1 MKILDKFL
9 KTILLGYWDET
20 GWGWRQYPQSMEGQT
35 NVLLMTS
42 EQDLRQSMGK
52 DRSEKKM
59 NCEGPGVKR
68 LSPRV
73 WEKQNREQKQ
83 MKKHP

>member
-1 MKILDKFL
+1 MKILDKFS
-9 KTILLGYWDET
+9 KTILLGYWNET

-52 DRSEKKM
+52 DRSEKK
-59 NCEGPGVKR
+59 ND
-68 LSPRV
+68 L
-73 WEKQNREQKQ
+73 
-83 MKKHP
+83 